1 MNNVERIL
9 YPEREQEEQAQV
21 TQHRQAVEA
30 VRKCSEFFM
39 VELTE
44 GDIEN
49 ILLKTGEK
57 TWLEGRGRGPGGT
70 R

>member
-1 MNNVERIL
+1 MNSIERIL

-21 TQHRQAVEA
+21 TQHQQAVEA

-39 VELTE
+39 VELSE
-44 GDIEN
+44 DDIEN

-57 TWLEGRGRGPGGT
+57 TWIDDGGKH
-70 R
+70 